1 VSTASSAPVEFG
13 EEISASHVDGFILLD
28 RFSWDAYNET
38 SDLSEQAEKFRQ
50 RFGHYPAST
59 HADKIY
65 QTRVNRAWC
74 KERGIPLSGKPL
86 GRPRE
91 LSWEEKKQQ
100 RQDEA
105 RAFGLRNFPLKM

>member
-1 VSTASSAPVEFG
+1 
-13 EEISASHVDGFILLD
+13 VDGFILLD

-50 RFGHYPAST
+50 RFGHYPASI

-86 GRPRE
+86 ARHRDGLMP
-91 LSWEEKKQQ
+91 QQ
-100 RQDEA
+100 ENGA
-105 RAFGLRNFPLKM
+105 RYDFGKESSLTFSGSSK